1 MEQVFNFKLT
11 RLGACAVGSLIGK
24 TNGWPRSQAGEP
36 EQVEG
41 GRSKMGAGGRKL
53 PMWAKGGSLLWRSVC
68 SLQTPA
74 AGISPDSPEGCL
86 QPQMQPLPIPPPDKE
101 PEETLRGKPPA

>member
-24 TNGWPRSQAGEP
+24 TNGWPGSQAGEQ

-41 GRSKMGAGGRKL
+41 GRSKMGVGRKL
-53 PMWAKGGSLLWRSVC
+53 PMWEKGAPCSGDLFALCKPELLASPPTAQRDVYSLRC
-68 SLQTPA
+68 SP
-74 AGISPDSPEGCL
+74 
-86 QPQMQPLPIPPPDKE
+86 
-101 PEETLRGKPPA
+101 